1 LLDRRNKKHILKTDK
16 MKKHIFFIKFKLSIV
31 ILLSLQISFSLNA
44 SDNNLKLNDSE
55 YFETR
60 GLNVL
65 VYSNWYNENFDD
77 SKISGIEIIHHGVRT
92 ATNGDVRLE
101 PTPEQW
107 DPFPNLIER
116 RINKSD
122 NSIEVLLEYPDYK
135 FEFRIKAT
143 AKEEG
148 ISLSVH
154 LEKPLPKELEGH
166 AGFNLE
172 FLPSAYFKK
181 AYIMDGKSN
190 TFPLYPT
197 GPMKKTKSGEIEPE
211 PIARGKQLTL
221 APEDPERRVTIN
233 SKNNELLLYDGRNKA
248 QNGWYVLRSLIP
260 GGKSGKVIEW
270 FLTANTITGWIREPV
285 IGHSQLGY
293 HPEQKKIAVIEL
305 DKNAYP
311 LKTASL
317 LKITENGTFIEKYND
332 EIKEWGKYFRYNYFT
347 FDFTSIKEEGLYLI
361 EYGNVQTKPFRIAE
375 DIYENAWN
383 PTLDVFFP
391 VQMDHMFV
399 NEAYRVWHGTAHLD
413 DALQAPVNHKHFD
426 LYAQGP
432 TTDTPYKPGEHIP
445 GLNIGGWFDAGDYD
459 IRTQTHYSTVTNLV
473 LIWENFHP
481 TRDETTID
489 QKKRYVDIHHPDG
502 IPDILQQIE
511 HGTLAL
517 IAQYRAVGHAIP
529 GIISSDL
536 SRYTHLGDA
545 ITMTDNLIYNPELDS
560 FESNGFESGTFD
572 DRWAFTSKSSALNY
586 GSAAALSAAYRALR
600 GYNNKLAEEC
610 LTTAKK
616 VWDEEHSHKPDT
628 FKVGNTTGGL
638 LPAEELKCAVE
649 LLITTKN
656 DKYKNRIKELLGE
669 IDEKWLIF
677 SVTPLIRAIPYM
689 DKAYEKEMKKLV
701 QSNIKFTEELEKQN
715 PYGIPIPTQGW
726 GGSGWAMLFSITNYF
741 SHKAFPDL
749 IDREYVL
756 KGLNFIYG
764 CHPGSDISFVSGVG
778 TDSKMIAYG
787 NNRADFSFIAGGVVP
802 GVIIL
807 KPDFP
812 ENKEDWPFLW
822 GENEYVISGGA
833 SYIFLVNAVNDLLNT
848 PED

>member
-1 LLDRRNKKHILKTDK
+1 
-16 MKKHIFFIKFKLSIV
+16 MKKYNFRLKFKLLIT
-31 ILLSLQISFSLNA
+31 ICLSAQLYFSVHA
-44 SDNNLKLNDSE
+44 SNNNLQLNDSE
-55 YFETR
+55 YFESR

-77 SKISGIEIIHHGVRT
+77 SKMSGIEIIHHEVRT
-92 ATNGDVRLE
+92 ATNGDLRLE

-116 RINKSD
+116 KINKSD
-122 NSIEVLLEYPDYK
+122 NSIEVLLNYPDYD
-135 FEFRIKAT
+135 FEFTIKAT
-143 AKEEG
+143 AKNDE
-148 ISLSVH
+148 ILLSVH
-154 LEKPLPKELEGH
+154 LDEKLPKELEGR

-181 AYIMDGKSN
+181 AYIMDGKAG

-197 GPMKKTKSGEIEPE
+197 GPMEVTKSGSVEPK
-211 PIARGKQLTL
+211 PIAKGKKLIL
-221 APEDPERRVTIN
+221 APEDSERRITIK

-260 GGKSGKVIEW
+260 GNKSGKVIEW
-270 FLTANTITGWIREPV
+270 FLEANTIPDWIRTPV

-293 HPEQKKIAVIEL
+293 HPGQKKIAVIEL
-305 DKNAYP
+305 DKNDTP
-311 LKTASL
+311 LKTACL
-317 LKITENGTFIEKYND
+317 LKVTEDGKLIEKNKS
-332 EIKEWGKYFRYNYFT
+332 EIKKWGKYFRYNYFT

-361 EYGNVQTKPFRIAE
+361 EYGKVRTKPFRIAE
-375 DIYENAWN
+375 DIYENAWH

-391 VQMDHMFV
+391 VQMDHMLV
-399 NEAYRVWHGTAHLD
+399 NEAYRVWHGASHLD

-459 IRTQTHYSTVTNLV
+459 IRTQTHYSTIINLV
-473 LIWENFHP
+473 LAWETFHP
-481 TRDETTID
+481 RRDETTID

-502 IPDILQQIE
+502 IPDILQQIG

-517 IAQYRAVGHAIP
+517 IAQHRAVGHAIP
-529 GIISSDL
+529 GIIVPDL
-536 SRYTHLGDA
+536 SQYTHLGDA

-560 FESNGFESGTFD
+560 LESNGYQSGTPD

-586 GSAAALSAAYRALR
+586 GSAAALAAASRVLR
-600 GYNNKLAEEC
+600 GYNDKLAEEC
-610 LTTAKK
+610 LLTAKK
-616 VWDEEHSHKPDT
+616 VWEEEHSHEPDT
-628 FKVGNTTGGL
+628 FKVGNTTGGPL
-638 LPAEELKCAVE
+638 EAEELRCAVE

-656 DKYKNRIKELLGE
+656 DKYKNIIKDLIGK
-669 IDEKWLIF
+669 IDERRFIF
-677 SVTPLIRAIPYM
+677 YASLLVRAIPYM
-689 DKAYEKEMKKLV
+689 DKTYEKEMKNLV
-701 QSNIKFTEELEKQN
+701 KSNLEFTKGLEKEN
-715 PYGIPIPTQGW
+715 PYGVPIPTRGW
-726 GGSGWAMLFSITNYF
+726 GGSGWAMYFSITNYF
-741 SHKAFPDL
+741 FHKAFPDL
-749 IDREYVL
+749 VDREYTFR
-756 KGLNFIYG
+756 GLNYIYG

-778 TDSKMIAYG
+778 TDSKMVAYG
-787 NNRADFSFIAGGVVP
+787 NNRADYSFIAGGVVP

-822 GENEYVISGGA
+822 GENEYVIGGGA
-833 SYIFLVNAVNDLLNT
+833 TYIFLVNAVNDLLN
-848 PED
+848 PSEY